1 MRSNKFFRYLF
12 FFSLL
17 LLFYDSMYAYF
28 LWNIKTDYIT
38 VFAFFSGILY
48 HIIYRQVGFNRKKY
62 LVASLFFLVSM
73 LYADSINSGIL
84 ILRLLKT
91 AVLYMVLTITIDR
104 KKELLK
110 IITTSFSVI
119 MGVSIVAFFLGM
131 IVNLPSFGSLSFNDG
146 QYEFTNYLLYIK
158 PYSVLDIYR
167 FNSIFLEPGHVAM
180 IAAYLLFANDFDF
193 KHNKYLIPIFIAVV
207 VSLSLA
213 GYVLVVA
220 GYLLSLFPK
229 SKKRGR
235 LQKLFYFALLLL
247 SVYYLASVDNGG
259 SNVLNDTIFSRLQY
273 DTEKG
278 IVGNNRTTAVADV
291 YFEEAI
297 KSGEIITGYGRKE
310 YNEIVNSEEFFGGA
324 GYKIYML
331 KNGIIGTI
339 LVFMFY
345 LFVAEAGPN
354 KKKLRLMLLL
364 YSFSFLQRAYPE
376 WWAWILPFVCCGVEF
391 SENPVYNPRKIYES
405 SLYS

>member
-1 MRSNKFFRYLF
+1 MSSNKFYRYLF
-12 FFSLL
+12 FFALL

-38 VFAFFSGILY
+38 IFAFLAGILY
-48 HIIYRQVGFNRKKY
+48 HMSCRQVVLNRKKY

-73 LYADSINSGIL
+73 LYAESINSGIVL
-84 ILRLLKT
+84 LRLLKT
-91 AVLYMVLTITIDR
+91 AVLYMVLTVSNDR
-104 KKELLK
+104 KKELLQ
-110 IITTSFSVI
+110 IVTISFSVI
-119 MGVSIVAFFLGM
+119 MGVSLVAFFLGM

-180 IAAYLLFANDFDF
+180 IAAYLLFANDYDF
-193 KHNKYLIPIFIAVV
+193 KHNKYLIPIFVSVV

-220 GYLLSLFPK
+220 GYVLSLFQK

-247 SVYYLASVDNGG
+247 SVHYLASVDNGG

-273 DTEKG
+273 DSEKG

-291 YFEEAI
+291 YFEEAL

-376 WWAWILPFVCCGVEF
+376 WWAWILPFVCSGVEIH
-391 SENPVYNPRKIYES
+391 NKQVNIQRNKHES
-405 SLYS
+405 SIYS